1 MASRKRLLTLFEVSV
16 RIKGTTLRRRPQKE
30 GQIRE
35 YNHPLPRGVSPV
47 PPTEEVVLI
56 SRCTGA
62 ACWGLRFFLVM
73 VCVSTF

>member
-16 RIKGTTLRRRPQKE
+16 RVKGTTLRRPPQK
-30 GQIRE
+30 GQILPPQQ
-35 YNHPLPRGVSPV
+35 YNIRGKIPLPLA
-47 PPTEEVVLI
+47 EEVVLI

-73 VCVSTF
+73 VCVSTI